1 MKIVVLKFGGTSVG
15 NIERIKKVAKIIT
28 TYKKKKF
35 KVIVVSS
42 AMSGITNDLIKK
54 SQKISSSFDQAEYD
68 TLLAS
73 GEQISCALIAGRLN
87 EIGYKSRSWLSWQI
101 PIITNGPHKAARIAK
116 IDKKKILKYINS
128 GGIPIITGFQGID
141 DNFRITTLGRGG
153 TDASAIMIA
162 KFFDATNCVI
172 YTDVEGVYTT
182 DPNLVKNAKK
192 IPQISY
198 EEMLELAS
206 QGAKVLQTRSVE
218 LAMRKK
224 TKLSVRSS
232 IKPNKSG
239 TLVTEEN
246 SKLENNTVSGIAY
259 SKDEAKITLSKVLDK
274 PGVSSKIFGPL
285 SKGNINVDMIL
296 QNVSQDGKYANLSF
310 TLPRGDLEK
319 ALKIL
324 KKEKSSIGYR
334 KINSSNNI
342 SKISVVGVGMRSHAG
357 VAQTLF
363 ETLGKNKINIQ
374 VITTSE
380 IKISIL
386 IDDQFTDLAVQKL
399 HQAYKLHK

>member
-1 MKIVVLKFGGTSVG
+1 MKLKVLKFGGTSVG
-15 NIERIKKVAKIIT
+15 SKEAIIRSASIISKWSKK
-28 TYKKKKF
+28 YK
-35 KVIVVSS
+35 VVSVLS
-42 AMSGITNDLIKK
+42 AMSGETDRLINLTKLFSK
-54 SQKISSSFDQAEYD
+54 NPNPYDYDNAISS
-68 TLLAS
+68 
-73 GEQISCALIAGRLN
+73 GENVSCSLMSIYLN
-87 EIGYKSRSWLSWQI
+87 SIKIKSKSLMSWQI
-101 PIITNGPHKAARIAK
+101 PIFTSDEHMKSR
-116 IDKKKILKYINS
+116 ILKVDKNKIFKEFNNS
-128 GGIPIITGFQGID
+128 DVLLIPGFQGI
-141 DNFRITTLGRGG
+141 NSKNEITTLGRGG
-153 TDASAIMIA
+153 SDTSAVAVAASLDAECI
-162 KFFDATNCVI
+162 I
-172 YTDVEGVYTT
+172 YTDVEGVFTT

-192 IPQISY
+192 ISQISY

-232 IKPNKSG
+232 IKPNSSG
-239 TLVTEEN
+239 TVVTEEN

-259 SKDEAKITLSKVLDK
+259 SKDEAKITLSRVLDK
-274 PGVSSKIFGPL
+274 PGVSSKIFSPL
-285 SKGNINVDMIL
+285 AKGNINVDMIL

-310 TLPRGDLEK
+310 TLPRNDLEK

-324 KKEKSSIGYR
+324 KKEKSKIGYKR
-334 KINSSNNI
+334 INSSNNI
-342 SKISVVGVGMRSHAG
+342 SKISVIGVGMRSHAG

-386 IDDQFTDLAVQKL
+386 IDEKFTDLAVQKL
-399 HQAYKLHK
+399 HKAYKLHI

>member
-1 MKIVVLKFGGTSVG
+1 MKLKVLKFGGTSVG
-15 NIERIKKVAKIIT
+15 SKEAIIRSASIISKWSKKYKVVA
-28 TYKKKKF
+28 
-35 KVIVVSS
+35 VLS
-42 AMSGITNDLIKK
+42 AMSGETDRLINLTKLFSK
-54 SQKISSSFDQAEYD
+54 NPNPYDYDNAISS
-68 TLLAS
+68 
-73 GEQISCALIAGRLN
+73 GENVSCSLMSIYLN
-87 EIGYKSRSWLSWQI
+87 SIKIKSKSLMSWQI
-101 PIITNGPHKAARIAK
+101 PIFTSDEHMKSR
-116 IDKKKILKYINS
+116 ILKVDKNKIFKEFNNS
-128 GGIPIITGFQGID
+128 DVLLIPGFQGI
-141 DNFRITTLGRGG
+141 NSKNEITTLGRGG
-153 TDASAIMIA
+153 SDTSAVAVAASLDVECI
-162 KFFDATNCVI
+162 I
-172 YTDVEGVYTT
+172 YTDVEGVFTT

-192 IPQISY
+192 ISQISY

-232 IKPNKSG
+232 IKPNSSG
-239 TLVTEEN
+239 TVVTEEN

-259 SKDEAKITLSKVLDK
+259 SKDEAKITLSRVLDK
-274 PGVSSKIFGPL
+274 PGVSSKIFSPL
-285 SKGNINVDMIL
+285 AKGNINVDMIL

-310 TLPRGDLEK
+310 TLPRNDLEK

-324 KKEKSSIGYR
+324 KKEKSKIGYKR
-334 KINSSNNI
+334 INSSNNI
-342 SKISVVGVGMRSHAG
+342 SKISVIGVGMRSHAG

-386 IDDQFTDLAVQKL
+386 IDEKFTDLAVQKL
-399 HQAYKLHK
+399 HKAYKLHI

>member
-1 MKIVVLKFGGTSVG
+1 MKVKVLKFGGTSVG
-15 NIERIKKVAKIIT
+15 SKEAIRRSASIISKWSKK
-28 TYKKKKF
+28 YKVV
-35 KVIVVSS
+35 VILS
-42 AMSGITNDLIKK
+42 AMSGETDRLINLTKLFSK
-54 SQKISSSFDQAEYD
+54 NPSAYEYD
-68 TLLAS
+68 NAISTGENVSCSLMSIYLNNIKIKSKTL
-73 GEQISCALIAGRLN
+73 
-87 EIGYKSRSWLSWQI
+87 LSWQI
-101 PIITNGPHKAARIAK
+101 PIRTSEEHMKSRILD
-116 IDKKKILKYINS
+116 IDKEKIIKDFSKFDVLL
-128 GGIPIITGFQGID
+128 IPGFQGI
-141 DNFRITTLGRGG
+141 NSKNEITTMGRGG
-153 TDASAIMIA
+153 SDTSAVAVAAALKTECI
-162 KFFDATNCVI
+162 I
-172 YTDVEGVYTT
+172 YTDVDGVYTT
-182 DPNLVKNAKK
+182 DPNLVKKAKK
-192 IPQISY
+192 ISQISY

-232 IKPNKSG
+232 IKPNNSG

-259 SKDEAKITLSKVLDK
+259 SKDEAKITLSRVLDR

-285 SKGNINVDMIL
+285 ARGNINVDMIL

-310 TLPRGDLEK
+310 TLPRADLEK
-319 ALKIL
+319 TLKIL
-324 KKEKSSIGYR
+324 KKEKTNIGYKR
-334 KINSSNNI
+334 INSSKNI

-357 VAQTLF
+357 VAQKLF

-386 IDDQFTDLAVQKL
+386 IDEQYNDLAVQKL
-399 HQAYKLHK
+399 HKAFKLHK

>member
-1 MKIVVLKFGGTSVG
+1 MKVKVLKFGGTSVG
-15 NIERIKKVAKIIT
+15 GPEAIKRSASIISNWSKQYKIVA
-28 TYKKKKF
+28 
-35 KVIVVSS
+35 VLS
-42 AMSGITNDLIKK
+42 AMSGETDRLINLTKTLSK
-54 SQKISSSFDQAEYD
+54 NPNSMDYDNAISTGENVSCSLMSIYLNSIKI
-68 TLLAS
+68 
-73 GEQISCALIAGRLN
+73 
-87 EIGYKSRSWLSWQI
+87 KSRSLLSWQI
-101 PIITNGPHKAARIAK
+101 PIRTSNEHMKSRILSIDHEK
-116 IDKKKILKYINS
+116 IFKELEEYNVLL
-128 GGIPIITGFQGID
+128 IPGFQGI
-141 DNFRITTLGRGG
+141 NAKNEITTLGRGG
-153 TDASAIMIA
+153 SDTSAVAVAAAIDAECI
-162 KFFDATNCVI
+162 I
-172 YTDVEGVYTT
+172 YTDVDGVYTT

-232 IKPNKSG
+232 IKPKISG
-239 TLVTEEN
+239 TVVTEEN

-259 SKDEAKITLSKVLDK
+259 SKDEAKITLSSVLDK

-285 SKGNINVDMIL
+285 ARGNINVDMIL
-296 QNVSQDGKYANLSF
+296 QNVSQDGKFANLSF

-324 KKEKSSIGYR
+324 KKEKTKIGYR
-334 KINSSNNI
+334 KINSSNSI

-363 ETLGKNKINIQ
+363 DTLGKNKINIQ

-386 IDDQFTDLAVQKL
+386 IDEKFTDIAVQKL
-399 HQAYKLHK
+399 HQAFKLHK